1 MKLLKTYLQDFN
13 NRAGSYV
20 FLSTVMGRLFSFL
33 ASWIALQL
41 IPNNELGIVLF
52 AYHIIAFILPFAGFG
67 LHQSLLRYGA
77 LLENIEQKNNLFFY
91 VLKKGLLISLVMTV
105 FVAAISFLIPFQFP
119 GTAYYVAALSA
130 ILIPSFLLEIIKI
143 QFRLQHKNKEFSLV
157 EICFTA
163 ILVVSVFVLSTFFSA
178 PGYVAALILAPTLT
192 AVLFLKKL
200 QLHTTLKTPVTGIK
214 IDFWKYGFYAGLT
227 NVVTNFLFIIDLLLV
242 GYLLNDASM
251 VTAYKYVSIIPL
263 SLLFLPRVFI
273 ATDYVSFTENIYNKP
288 YIFQYIKSYMLLF
301 TLVSVLLCAFFYFFS
316 TETLQFFDPD
326 FTLYKT
332 SFFILIIGVCGI
344 LIFRGLFGNLLSSI
358 GKIEVNY
365 YIITT
370 ALVLNSIGN
379 YYLIPK
385 YGIRGAAITSAILM
399 WFTGLLSCGC
409 FLFLYSKM
417 EDR

>member
-1 MKLLKTYLQDFN
+1 MNLLKTYLQNFS

-20 FLSTVMGRLFSFL
+20 FLSTAMGRLLSFL

-41 IPNNELGIVLF
+41 IPNTDLGIVLF
-52 AYHIIAFILPFAGFG
+52 AYHIVAFILPFAGLG

-77 LLENIEQKNNLFFY
+77 LLESIEQKNNLFNY

-105 FVAAISFLIPFQFP
+105 LVATISFVVPFQFP
-119 GTAYYVAALSA
+119 DTAYYLAALSA

-143 QFRLQHKNKEFSLV
+143 QFRLQHKNKDFSLV

-163 ILVVSVFVLSTFFSA
+163 ILVVSVFVLSSFFKA
-178 PGYVAALILAPTLT
+178 PGYVAALIIAPTLT

-200 QLHTTLKTPVTGIK
+200 HLHRTLKTPVTGIK

-227 NVVTNFLFIIDLLLV
+227 NVVTNLLFIIDILLV

-251 VTAYKYVSIIPL
+251 VTAYKYVSIIPI

-273 ATDYVSFTENIYNKP
+273 ATDYVSFTKNIYNKP

-301 TLVSVLLCAFFYFFS
+301 TLISGLFCGFSYVFS
-316 TETLQFFDPD
+316 TEILGLFDPE
-326 FTLYKT
+326 FTRYST
-332 SFFILIIGVCGI
+332 SFFILIIGVSGI

-358 GKIEVNY
+358 GEIKVNS
-365 YIITT
+365 YIITA
-370 ALVLNSIGN
+370 ALVLNTIGN

-385 YGIRGAAITSAILM
+385 YGIRGAAITSAVLM

-417 EDR
+417 DDR